1 MIKLPRKYE
10 KNKKIS
16 IKDFVSKSFRPEERK
31 KIREIVK
38 EVRLTHQIDGEE
50 IPSIKNE
57 IYNIEVIQFFDFK
70 VSDIRNSAFL
80 TGLYQKL
87 IKNPAVL
94 RIYDENSEMYSFALK
109 RLNQNDKNEIVV
121 TDEFATD
128 IFYLTMSNKKVEFE
142 EITDYENIVNKINKL
157 NFYTEMY
164 IKSYILKNENIYKD
178 LKSFLKNPIWYDVEK
193 MNSFYKNLKELVNY
207 REEFKKISINARK
220 IEINKKIKETILKLK
235 EYE

>member
-1 MIKLPRKYE
+1 MIKLPQKYE
-10 KNKKIS
+10 KNKKIP
-16 IKDFVSKSFRPEERK
+16 IKDFVSKSFRPEERR

-38 EVRLTHQIDGEE
+38 EVKLTYKVDGEE
-50 IPSIKNE
+50 IPSVKNE

-70 VSDIRNSAFL
+70 VSDIRNSTFL

-121 TDEFATD
+121 TDEFVTD

-142 EITDYENIVNKINKL
+142 EIMDYENIVNKINKL

-207 REEFKKISINARK
+207 REEFKKISINSRK

>member
-1 MIKLPRKYE
+1 MIKLPQKYE
-10 KNKKIS
+10 KNKKIP
-16 IKDFVSKSFRPEERK
+16 IKDFVSKSFRPEERR

-38 EVRLTHQIDGEE
+38 EVKLTYQVDGEE
-50 IPSIKNE
+50 IPSVKNE

-70 VSDIRNSAFL
+70 VSDIRNSTFL

-121 TDEFATD
+121 TDEFVTD

-178 LKSFLKNPIWYDVEK
+178 LKSFLKNPIWYDTEK
-193 MNSFYKNLKELVNY
+193 MNSFYKTLKELVNY
-207 REEFKKISINARK
+207 REEFKKISINSRK

>member
-1 MIKLPRKYE
+1 
-10 KNKKIS
+10 
-16 IKDFVSKSFRPEERK
+16 
-31 KIREIVK
+31 
-38 EVRLTHQIDGEE
+38 QIDGEE

-70 VSDIRNSAFL
+70 VFDIKNSAFL

-142 EITDYENIVNKINKL
+142 EIMDYENIVNKINKL

-164 IKSYILKNENIYKD
+164 IKSYILKNENIHKD
-178 LKSFLKNPIWYDVEK
+178 LKFFLKKPIWYDAEK
-193 MNSFYKNLKELVNY
+193 MNGFYKILKELVNY
-207 REEFKKISINARK
+207 REELKKISINSRK

>member
-1 MIKLPRKYE
+1 MIKLPQKYE
-10 KNKKIS
+10 KNKKIP
-16 IKDFVSKSFRPEERK
+16 IKDFVSKSFKPEERK

-50 IPSIKNE
+50 ILSIKNE

-70 VSDIRNSAFL
+70 VSDIKNSAFL

-94 RIYDENSEMYSFALK
+94 RIYDESSEMYSFALK

-142 EITDYENIVNKINKL
+142 EIMDYENIVNKINKL

-164 IKSYILKNENIYKD
+164 IKSYILKNENIHKD
-178 LKSFLKNPIWYDVEK
+178 LKFFLKKPIWYDAEK
-193 MNSFYKNLKELVNY
+193 MKGFYKILKELVNY
-207 REEFKKISINARK
+207 REELKKISINSRK

>member
-1 MIKLPRKYE
+1 MIKLPQKYE
-10 KNKKIS
+10 KNKKIP
-16 IKDFVSKSFRPEERK
+16 IKDFVSKSFRPEERR

-38 EVRLTHQIDGEE
+38 EVKLTYQVDGEE

-80 TGLYQKL
+80 TGIYQKI

-109 RLNQNDKNEIVV
+109 RLNQNDKSEIVV
-121 TDEFATD
+121 TDEFITD
-128 IFYLTMSNKKVEFE
+128 IFYLATSNKKVEFE
-142 EITDYENIVNKINKL
+142 EIVNYESIVNKIDKL

-164 IKSYILKNENIYKD
+164 IKSYILKNENIHKD
-178 LKSFLKNPIWYDVEK
+178 LKHFLKKSIWYDTEK
-193 MNSFYKNLKELVNY
+193 MNSFYKTLKELVNY
-207 REEFKKISINARK
+207 REELKKININSRK
-220 IEINKKIKETILKLK
+220 IEINKKIKEAILKLK

>member
-1 MIKLPRKYE
+1 MIKLPQKYE
-10 KNKKIS
+10 KNKKIP
-16 IKDFVSKSFRPEERK
+16 IKDFVSKSFKPEERR

-70 VSDIRNSAFL
+70 ISDIKNSAFL

-87 IKNPAVL
+87 IKNPAAL

-128 IFYLTMSNKKVEFE
+128 IFYLTMSNKKSR
-142 EITDYENIVNKINKL
+142 I
-157 NFYTEMY
+157 
-164 IKSYILKNENIYKD
+164 
-178 LKSFLKNPIWYDVEK
+178 
-193 MNSFYKNLKELVNY
+193 
-207 REEFKKISINARK
+207 
-220 IEINKKIKETILKLK
+220 
-235 EYE
+235 